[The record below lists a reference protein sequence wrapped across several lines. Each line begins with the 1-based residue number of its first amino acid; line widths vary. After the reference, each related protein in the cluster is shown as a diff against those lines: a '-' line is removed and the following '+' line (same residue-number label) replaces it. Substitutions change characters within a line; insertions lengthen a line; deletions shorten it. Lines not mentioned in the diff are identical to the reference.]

1 MKSLTIKR
9 DPVKG
14 RGVYANESIKKGEII
29 EICQLLIVDEAEIG
43 DHLSRYVFHYRG
55 KKLAIVLGNGS
66 LYNHSKNPNVTCY
79 FDYKNETL
87 TFEAMR
93 NIDLGE
99 ELLIN
104 YGYSKAEL
112 KQYNIS

>member
-29 EICQLLIVDEAEIG
+29 EVCQLLIVNEDEIG
-43 DHLSRYVFHYRG
+43 DYLSRYVFHYRG

-66 LYNHSKNPNVTCY
+66 LYNHTKSPNITCY
-79 FDYKNETL
+79 FDYKLETL
-87 TFEAMR
+87 TFESMR
-93 NIDLGE
+93 DIEAGE

-104 YGYSKAEL
+104 YGYTKAEL
-112 KQYNIS
+112 KQYNIT